1 MRKWLSDKRMYNTA
15 GCRRWVGEQLAVA
28 SGGPQASVHA
38 WGFPKRKLPLQDKAA
53 QEREAEAV
61 AAGGNG
67 ASSNGASANNGAEGP
82 PRHLHNP
89 LSPYRVR
96 VDIPD
101 LLSEQLRKF

>member
-1 MRKWLSDKRMYNTA
+1 M
-15 GCRRWVGEQLAVA
+15 
-28 SGGPQASVHA
+28 
-38 WGFPKRKLPLQDKAA
+38 
-53 QEREAEAV
+53 EREAEAV
-61 AAGGNG
+61 AAGSNG
-67 ASSNGASANNGAEGP
+67 ASSNGASANGAGGP

>member
-1 MRKWLSDKRMYNTA
+1 MPCPMPLLQCMRKRLS
-15 GCRRWVGEQLAVA
+15 
-28 SGGPQASVHA
+28 SGVPCE
-38 WGFPKRKLPLQDKAA
+38 QDKEA

-61 AAGGNG
+61 AYGSNG
-67 ASSNGASANNGAEGP
+67 ASSNGASLNGARGP
-82 PRHLHNP
+82 PAHLHNP